1 MFSPSEGVYTSGMS
15 DPFNGEQIQFPVI
28 CHFKIIADNMPGVKT
43 MLEKK
48 LQDLGVVNP
57 LNEGSHSQGGKYV
70 TYNLEVKVASK
81 EYMTQL
87 DHAIRTTKHV
97 RMVL

>member
-1 MFSPSEGVYTSGMS
+1 MTDH
-15 DPFNGEQIQFPVI
+15 DPFHGEEIKFPVV
-28 CHFKIIADNMPGVKT
+28 CHFKIIADNMPGVRT

-57 LNEGSHSQGGKYV
+57 LSEGTHSSGNKYV

-81 EYMTQL
+81 EYMAQL

>member
-1 MFSPSEGVYTSGMS
+1 
-15 DPFNGEQIQFPVI
+15 
-28 CHFKIIADNMPGVKT
+28 

-48 LQDLGVVNP
+48 LQDLGVINP
-57 LNEGSHSQGGKYV
+57 LSEGMHSSGNKYV
-70 TYNLEVKVASK
+70 TYNIEVKVASK

-87 DHAIRTTKHV
+87 DQAIRSTKHV

>member
-1 MFSPSEGVYTSGMS
+1 MS
-15 DPFNGEQIQFPVI
+15 DPFDGEKIKFPVM
-28 CHFKIIADNMPGVKT
+28 CHFKIIADNMPGVKV

-57 LNEGSHSQGGKYV
+57 LSEGLHSQGGKYV
-70 TYNLEVKVASK
+70 TYNLDVKVASL
-81 EYMTQL
+81 EYMNQL